1 MTPSTQCPTDSS
13 ELPEATGALIDYI
26 LTTFHDAHRRELPP
40 LIELARKVEAV
51 HAGHPQ
57 VPAGLADALEATRI
71 DLEDHMLKE
80 ENVLFPF
87 MRQGMSPLS
96 APIGRM
102 RHEHADHE
110 ESLLRLQALAGGF
123 EPPEDACDSWR
134 TLYVGVRHLTGEL
147 RTHMRVENELLFPRF
162 E

>member
-1 MTPSTQCPTDSS
+1 MNETPRRPNDAAD
-13 ELPEATGALIDYI
+13 LPEASGALIDYI
-26 LTTFHDAHRRELPP
+26 LATFHDAHRRELPP
-40 LIELARKVEAV
+40 LIELARKVETV
-51 HAGHPQ
+51 HADHPQ
-57 VPAGLADALEATRI
+57 VPAGLADALEATRL

-87 MRQGMSPLS
+87 MRQGLSPLS

-102 RHEHADHE
+102 RHEHAEHE
-110 ESLLRLQALAGGF
+110 ESLLRLHTLAGGF
-123 EPPEDACDSWR
+123 QPPEDACDSWR
-134 TLYVGVRHLTGEL
+134 TLYSGVQHLTGEL